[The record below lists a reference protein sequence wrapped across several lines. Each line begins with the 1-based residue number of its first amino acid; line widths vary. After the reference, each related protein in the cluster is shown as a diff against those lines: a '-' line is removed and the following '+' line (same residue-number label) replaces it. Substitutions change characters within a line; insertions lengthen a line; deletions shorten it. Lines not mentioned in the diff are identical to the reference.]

1 MEFACQVCH
10 LLSVCHFNDSSLE
23 LQLSFHTSSARNVS
37 SAPVDQPGKVNLT
50 AEEDVEDDDH
60 IPDIR
65 TFRASA
71 EGPHLYADHASGTA
85 DLRSAGSPWMLQT
98 SSFKELVLNNDAN
111 SVP

>member
-1 MEFACQVCH
+1 MT
-10 LLSVCHFNDSSLE
+10 LWLE
-23 LQLSFHTSSARNVS
+23 LQLSFHTLSARNVS

-85 DLRSAGSPWMLQT
+85 DLRSAGSPWMLQM
-98 SSFKELVLNNDAN
+98 SNFKELFLNNDVN